1 MQLSPQALPFEHTLQ
16 QAAKPDAAHAGAA
29 QLMPAGP
36 TASEAAAITIVA
48 IFITLPLPELE

>member
-16 QAAKPDAAHAGAA
+16 QAAKPDAAHAGVA

-36 TASEAAAITIVA
+36 TAIDAAATTIVA
-48 IFITLPLPELE
+48 IFMALPLPEFK

>member
-1 MQLSPQALPFEHTLQ
+1 MQPYQQALPFAHTLQ

-36 TASEAAAITIVA
+36 TASDTAATTIVA
-48 IFITLPLPELE
+48 IFMTLPLP